1 MNTKGS
7 SWRGRDLETRVV
19 PDGFLHPGAAF
30 SRFEGERANLDV
42 REKPCVEMRLK
53 SHRNGKIKTTCVSKR
68 SAGTLMSSS
77 QLVPGGAGFPRD
89 SPGIPPGS
97 PVPGDFWGISFIPLG
112 LGAGMSSGRER
123 EGEGRQQ

>member
-30 SRFEGERANLDV
+30 GRFEGERANLDV
-42 REKPCVEMRLK
+42 HEKPCVEMRLK

-77 QLVPGGAGFPRD
+77 QLVPGGPGFPRD
-89 SPGIPPGS
+89 PQP
-97 PVPGDFWGISFIPLG
+97 PGDFWGISFIPLG

>member
-1 MNTKGS
+1 MNTKRS

-19 PDGFLHPGAAF
+19 PGGFLHPGAAF

-42 REKPCVEMRLK
+42 REEPCVEMRLK
-53 SHRNGKIKTTCVSKR
+53 SHRNGKIKTTCCIQAIRRNVNELLA
-68 SAGTLMSSS
+68 AGSRW
-77 QLVPGGAGFPRD
+77 G
-89 SPGIPPGS
+89 GIPPGFPPGS
-97 PVPGDFWGISFIPLG
+97 PAPGDFWGISFIPLG

>member
-1 MNTKGS
+1 MNTKRS

-30 SRFEGERANLDV
+30 GRFEGERANLDV
-42 REKPCVEMRLK
+42 HEKPCVEMRLK

-89 SPGIPPGS
+89 SPRDPQPPVTFGGS
-97 PVPGDFWGISFIPLG
+97 RSSPSGWGPG
-112 LGAGMSSGRER
+112 
-123 EGEGRQQ
+123 